1 MVDFDE
7 KGPVVPESRGT
18 AVSPAGK
25 KSAAQFAAVRER
37 GMLNAGLDTLAARF
51 EEQNPGRKAR
61 WEYYKPNSDNGE
73 DQVVMR
79 EGMGWVLANYS
90 DLGDKTESAPRAGLI
105 RRGDL
110 VLMHTDLETHEAYA
124 RQDADAAH
132 ADLQAPKAA
141 FDDALEKNKVKLS
154 DGSTDQAKGFGQ
166 IKVRE
171 EIHSVQPDKES

>member
-1 MVDFDE
+1 MVEFDNDR
-7 KGPVVPESRGT
+7 GPRVPTSDT
-18 AVSPAGK
+18 AVTGK
-25 KSAAQFAAVRER
+25 KSAEQFAAVRER
-37 GMLNAGLDTLAARF
+37 GMLNASLDTLAKRF
-51 EEQNPGRKAR
+51 EEQNPGRRAR
-61 WEYYKPNSDNGE
+61 WEFYKPNSDNGE
-73 DQVVMR
+73 DQVIMR
-79 EGMGWVLANYS
+79 EGMGWKLANYD
-90 DLGDKTESAPRAGLI
+90 DLGDKTESAPKSGLI

-110 VLMHTDLETHEAYA
+110 VLMHADVATHEAYA

-141 FDDALEKNKVKLS
+141 FEDALDNNRVKLS